1 MNENFIVIDA
11 TDDIVIGGFGNLEGN
26 LSLLKYSY
34 EEISQKMKEN
44 NNKEDD
50 IRLVNSLLD
59 SIRELQQENK
69 KYKEAFD
76 KINVFLDNHDK
87 NAGKLY
93 YKYDNKYLLSEIK
106 EDLLEI
112 LDNKGD

>member
-1 MNENFIVIDA
+1 MNENFIVMDA
-11 TDDIVIGGFGNLEGN
+11 TDDIIIGGFGNLEGN

-59 SIRELQQENK
+59 SVRKLQQENQ
-69 KYKEAFD
+69 KYKAVID
-76 KINVFLDNHDK
+76 KAVEYIEKHLTDNGRFLMLN
-87 NAGKLY
+87 
-93 YKYDNKYLLSEIK
+93 EWQVP
-106 EDLLEI
+106 DLLKI
-112 LDNKGD
+112 LKEVE